1 MLAEVA
7 DKPSGTNGFAFISRK
22 ILELRHPGL
31 RRPIAQGFPD
41 A

>member
-7 DKPSGTNGFAFISRK
+7 DKPSGTNGFAFTSRK
-22 ILELRHPGL
+22 ILEVRDPEL
-31 RRPIAQGFPD
+31 RRSITQGFPD